1 MNKSSKITALLL
13 VLILVFSL
21 TACSGGSNDDYD
33 SDHGESYY
41 DNEDE
46 ESSVVLAAELS
57 GTWSSERGNILELDF
72 DKETYYYETL
82 NTETISAVF
91 GNTPEEIL

>member
-13 VLILVFSL
+13 VLILVLSL
-21 TACSGGSNDDYD
+21 TACSGGSDDDYD

-57 GTWSSERGNILELDF
+57 GTRSSERGNILELDF
-72 DKETYYYETL
+72 DNETYCYETL

>member
-13 VLILVFSL
+13 VLILVLSL
-21 TACSGGSNDDYD
+21 TACSGGSDDDYD

-57 GTWSSERGNILELDF
+57 GTWSSLTSITKPTATKLFMVEAERA
-72 DKETYYYETL
+72 
-82 NTETISAVF
+82 SAEFTTVA
-91 GNTPEEIL
+91 P